1 MAPRRLYWLSQL
13 ESLILDVHSNNLFWF
28 DFLTGTTLIIIPTD
42 AFSRYK
48 TATSA
53 VVKETTGFLCLTSAQ
68 FSNLKWVYLSLPMA
82 YVNISQLMGW
92 TPWWTLNQDFHRT
105 LQHLQIHSR
114 RSAVLPQYINWQ
126 SWISEWWR
134 SWFHQQIVFLERF
147 YFVYDSGDE
156 QVGLLQHLWQRL
168 PRTDLWFVK
177 GRYDCWKN
185 TLTFAPS
192 LAWRKTKLKLKM
204 QVDYYIYQ

>member
-1 MAPRRLYWLSQL
+1 MFFWL
-13 ESLILDVHSNNLFWF
+13 
-28 DFLTGTTLIIIPTD
+28 DFLIGTTLIIIPTD

-53 VVKETTGFLCLTSAQ
+53 VVKSTNGFLCLTSAQ
-68 FSNLKWVYLSLPMA
+68 FSNLKLVYLSLPMA

-92 TPWWTLNQDFHRT
+92 TPSGHSIRIFTE
-105 LQHLQIHSR
+105 HLQIHSR
-114 RSAVLPQYINWQ
+114 HSAVFPQHINWQ

-134 SWFHQQIVFLERF
+134 SWFLQQIVFLEHF
-147 YFVYDSGDE
+147 YFVYNSGDE
-156 QVGLLQHLWQRL
+156 QVGLQQHLWQLL
-168 PRTDLWFVK
+168 PRTDLGFVK